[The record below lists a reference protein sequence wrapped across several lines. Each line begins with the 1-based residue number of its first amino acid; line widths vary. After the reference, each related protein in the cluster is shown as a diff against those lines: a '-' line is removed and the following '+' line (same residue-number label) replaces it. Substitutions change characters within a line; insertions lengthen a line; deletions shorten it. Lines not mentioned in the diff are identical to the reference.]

1 MIFKPDLGR
10 NFWDI
15 LPQIFLTFKVTLIFF
30 VCFIDNSFLHFVCY
44 FFTN

>member
-15 LPQIFLTFKVTLIFF
+15 LPQIFLTFKVSIKPAK
-30 VCFIDNSFLHFVCY
+30 
-44 FFTN
+44 